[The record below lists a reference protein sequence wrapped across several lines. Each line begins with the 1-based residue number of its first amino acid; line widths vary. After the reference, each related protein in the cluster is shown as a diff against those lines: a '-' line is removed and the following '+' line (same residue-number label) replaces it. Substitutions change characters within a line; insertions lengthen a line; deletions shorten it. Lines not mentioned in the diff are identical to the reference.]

1 MKAKDLLV
9 IGCTALVTALASG
22 WILQPAKTANAVPKQ
37 AAILRA
43 APAVLENDGIELSL
57 KANKQTYKPGDKP
70 VMTLTAVNTCA
81 QPKSVEV
88 KVRML
93 ASSPASKY
101 ARMVSLPTENW
112 TDTLLVALKANER
125 KTLVLPTDAKLS
137 AGKDVFFTLQVD
149 QQVIRAAG
157 FFVEAE
163 KIPTKL
169 AALQAP

>member
-9 IGCTALVTALASG
+9 IGCTALVTALAGG

-43 APAVLENDGIELSL
+43 APAVLENNGIKLSL
-57 KANKQTYKPGDKP
+57 KADRQDYKAGDKP
-70 VMTLTAVNTCA
+70 VMTLTAVNTSS